1 MANHPPGASN
11 GEAHLSVT
19 DRTSSSF
26 SPAAHIKALNKI
38 AEVSK
43 PQLVR
48 LRLVDTMQD
57 IPKLLLASSSAVS
70 ALTNKPIDPS
80 SLPADESS
88 VDPSD
93 PLAARKRAF
102 LAHNRQFYTLL
113 RSIRDG
119 LRAEAD
125 ALTAAG
131 LLDSTPATDELGS
144 DLTNGSLGDFDVGY
158 LNSRT
163 RDVGLGKERELVK
176 QLRELLEQI
185 KNEKKNILETDG
197 EEMNEDAG

>member
-1 MANHPPGASN
+1 MVDHPSGASN
-11 GEAHLSVT
+11 GEAHLSDSDGAST
-19 DRTSSSF
+19 NL
-26 SPAAHIKALNKI
+26 SPAEHIKALNKI
-38 AEVSK
+38 AEVSRSY
-43 PQLVR
+43 LVR
-48 LRLVDTMQD
+48 FYLVNIMQD
-57 IPKLLLASSSAVS
+57 IPKLLLASSSAVA

-93 PLAARKRAF
+93 PLATRKRAF

-125 ALTAAG
+125 ALATAG

-144 DLTNGSLGDFDVGY
+144 GLTNGGLGDFDIGW

-163 RDVGLGKERELVK
+163 KDVGVGKERELVK

-185 KNEKKNILETDG
+185 KNKKNMLENDG
-197 EEMNEDAG
+197 EEMDEDAD

>member
-1 MANHPPGASN
+1 MADEPSEASN
-11 GEAHLSVT
+11 AEAHLSIT
-19 DRTSSSF
+19 DGASANL
-26 SPAAHIKALNKI
+26 SPAAHIKALNRI
-38 AEVSK
+38 AEVSR
-43 PQLVR
+43 PNLVR
-48 LRLVDTMQD
+48 FCLVDTIQD
-57 IPKLLLASSSAVS
+57 IPKLLLASSSAVA

-80 SLPADESS
+80 SLPADEFS

-113 RSIRDG
+113 RSVRDG

-125 ALTAAG
+125 ALAAAG

-144 DLTNGSLGDFDVGY
+144 GLTNGGLGDFDVGW

-163 RDVGLGKERELVK
+163 MDVGVGKERELVK
-176 QLRELLEQI
+176 QLRELLEQV
-185 KNEKKNILETDG
+185 KNKKNMLENGG
-197 EEMNEDAG
+197 EEMNEEAG

>member
-1 MANHPPGASN
+1 MADQPPEASN
-11 GEAHLSVT
+11 AEAQLSIT
-19 DRTSSSF
+19 DGTAANL

-38 AEVSK
+38 AEVSR
-43 PQLVR
+43 PNLVR
-48 LRLVDTMQD
+48 LCLVDAIQD
-57 IPKLLLASSSAVS
+57 IPKLLLASSSAVA

-88 VDPSD
+88 VDPYD
-93 PLAARKRAF
+93 PLAARKRTF

-113 RSIRDG
+113 RSVRDG

-125 ALTAAG
+125 ALAAAG

-144 DLTNGSLGDFDVGY
+144 GLTNGGLGDFDVGW

-163 RDVGLGKERELVK
+163 TDVGVGKERELVK

-185 KNEKKNILETDG
+185 KNKKNMLENDG

>member
-1 MANHPPGASN
+1 MANHPPGAPN
-11 GEAHLSVT
+11 GETHLPIT
-19 DRTSSSF
+19 NRTSSSL

-38 AEVSK
+38 AEVSRSH
-43 PQLVR
+43 LIRVCF
-48 LRLVDTMQD
+48 VDTIQD
-57 IPKLLLASSSAVS
+57 IPKLLLASSSAVA
-70 ALTNKPIDPS
+70 ALTNKPIDSS
-80 SLPADESS
+80 SLPSDESS

-113 RSIRDG
+113 RSVRDG

-125 ALTAAG
+125 ALATAG
-131 LLDSTPATDELGS
+131 LLDSTPANDELGPG
-144 DLTNGSLGDFDVGY
+144 LTNGGLGDFDVGW

-163 RDVGLGKERELVK
+163 RDVGVGKERELVK

-185 KNEKKNILETDG
+185 KNEKKNMLETGD

>member
-1 MANHPPGASN
+1 MTTPIHQSLTESLPT
-11 GEAHLSVT
+11 E
-19 DRTSSSF
+19 
-26 SPAAHIKALNKI
+26 HIKALNQI

-43 PQLVR
+43 PYLVR
-48 LRLVDTMQD
+48 LRLFDNLQD
-57 IPKLLLASSSAVS
+57 IPKLLLASSSAVA
-70 ALTNKPIDPS
+70 ALTEKPIDPS
-80 SLPADESS
+80 SIPADESS

-113 RSIRDG
+113 RSVRDG
-119 LRAEAD
+119 LRREAD
-125 ALTAAG
+125 ALAAAG
-131 LLDSTPATDELGS
+131 LLDSTPTTEELGPG
-144 DLTNGSLGDFDVGY
+144 LTNGGLGNFDVGW

-163 RDVGLGKERELVK
+163 RDVGVGKERELVK

-185 KNEKKNILETDG
+185 KNEKKEMRENDG

>member
-1 MANHPPGASN
+1 MADQPPEASN
-11 GEAHLSVT
+11 AEAHLSIT
-19 DRTSSSF
+19 DGTSASL

-38 AEVSK
+38 AEVSR
-43 PQLVR
+43 PNLVR
-48 LRLVDTMQD
+48 LYLVDAIQD
-57 IPKLLLASSSAVS
+57 IPKLLLASSSAVA

-113 RSIRDG
+113 RSVRDG

-125 ALTAAG
+125 ALAAAG

-144 DLTNGSLGDFDVGY
+144 GLTNGGLGDFDVGW

-163 RDVGLGKERELVK
+163 TDVGVGKERELVK

-185 KNEKKNILETDG
+185 KNKKNMLENDG
-197 EEMNEDAG
+197 EKMNEDAG